1 MATQT
6 PPPAPADERAADQQW
21 LDRLAGLP
29 GPYTDEAAVGSAD
42 AMRQAM
48 DLDEQALQANPELAA
63 ATSQAGV
70 ERQWQRLQAR
80 LDREGLL
87 LPSPPAQGR
96 WQGLQGRLARARDA
110 LWPPAG
116 ATTSP
121 WQRWPAAAGLAAVLA
136 LSAVLV
142 QQQWQTEPPY
152 GDGPVPQMRGAVEGL
167 QHRKVAQPRQSAEA
181 FAQALRDAGLR
192 PGLYRR
198 DKQTYLV
205 DITLDATELG
215 AAAKAFESIGLA
227 ARPGFTRVAFDAL

>member
-1 MATQT
+1 MATQA
-6 PPPAPADERAADQQW
+6 PPPEPSGERTADQQW

-29 GPYTDEAAVGSAD
+29 GPYTDEAAVRSAD

-87 LPSPPAQGR
+87 LPSPPAQG
-96 WQGLQGRLARARDA
+96 WWLAMQGRLARARDA
-110 LWPPAG
+110 LWPSPA
-116 ATTSP
+116 ARWQR
-121 WQRWPAAAGLAAVLA
+121 WQRWPAAAGLAAALA

-142 QQQWQTEPPY
+142 RQQWQDEPPY
-152 GDGPVPQMRGAVEGL
+152 GDGPVPQMRGSADGM
-167 QHRKVAQPRQSAEA
+167 QQRKVAQPRQSAEA

-198 DKQTYLV
+198 DKKTYLV

-227 ARPGFTRVAFDAL
+227 AKVGFTRVAFDAI